1 MLGCTQSWSTKKSE
15 RMVLW
20 NLSTLPVVVGEYGAV
35 SKWRI
40 PLLVQIRS
48 KSTGPGPWPKRAVKT
63 LPLSVRIWSGTPW
76 ARSAHWRASHTG
88 LAVARATTRA
98 QTQNRE
104 WSSTP
109 VTTLTSVPSARWKRP
124 TMSICHSSMERDRSH
139 RL

>member
-1 MLGCTQSWSTKKSE
+1 M
-15 RMVLW
+15 
-20 NLSTLPVVVGEYGAV
+20 
-35 SKWRI
+35 
-40 PLLVQIRS
+40 PLLAQIRS

-76 ARSAHWRASHTG
+76 VRSAHCRASQTG

-98 QTQNRE
+98 QMQNRE
-104 WSSTP
+104 WSSMP

-124 TMSICHSSMERDRSH
+124 TMSICHSSMERLRSQ